1 MFFRYNVMPLC
12 IDVQIYMCL
21 LLNKQNNYFK
31 LQPLLLIM
39 LKLVLHRFNHWN
51 TFFYIELV
59 GFFFFIILKKTLYF
73 DRL

>member
-1 MFFRYNVMPLC
+1 MPMC

-21 LLNKQNNYFK
+21 LLNKQNNYCK
-31 LQPLLLIM
+31 LQPLLL
-39 LKLVLHRFNHWN
+39 KLVIHRFNHWN
-51 TFFYIELV
+51 TIFYTELV